1 MEGAHG
7 LGGQVAAPDD
17 VVVHDPAQAMGLALA
32 VHPVLPVHQG
42 GEHGS
47 VGHLAGGAAG
57 LHLGG
62 PQELLHL
69 RHQQLLAGDDEL
81 GALVVGDVRVVEGLL
96 LLVLGVPAAGV
107 GALEQAGGPGGG
119 HLRGDQVDAL
129 LLPPD
134 VVLRGPGEQLLGL
147 AHVVGDLAGAG
158 GLRLLVQDGA
168 GVGRGVLAHVAGGD
182 DGGDPFAP
190 DVHLHLELGDHMGLQ
205 VGQADGA
212 LGGFVGDDGLD
223 AGALSLKV
231 GDHGAGG
238 DVAQLLAVAGVV
250 DGEARPE
257 NAPAQQADGVDAVG

>member
-1 MEGAHG
+1 MW
-7 LGGQVAAPDD
+7 LF
-17 VVVHDPAQAMGLALA
+17 
-32 VHPVLPVHQG
+32 HPVLPVHQG

-69 RHQQLLAGDDEL
+69 RHQHLLAGDDEL

-119 HLRGDQVDAL
+119 HLRGDQLDAL

-158 GLRLLVQDGA
+158 DLRLLVQDGA
-168 GVGRGVLAHVAGGD
+168 GIGRGVLAHVAGGD

-205 VGQADGA
+205 VGQADGP
-212 LGGFVGDDGLD
+212 LGGFFADDGLD
-223 AGALSLKV
+223 AGALSQSR
-231 GDHGAGG
+231 GSWC
-238 DVAQLLAVAGVV
+238 
-250 DGEARPE
+250 RR
-257 NAPAQQADGVDAVG
+257 